1 MGPIRAVL
9 GLGVVVLVVACQGGA
24 PEAAEA
30 RVTRSSAPPPAC
42 PEPVAA
48 RTPLG
53 QRLGERVQ
61 EAAAACKAIDP
72 VAHDSARDAQATGRW
87 KGEYQYDDG
96 RAATEIEVSLR
107 VADRDL
113 LGEMSEPNT
122 FGSYGVARLQAA
134 IVGEVFASGQVVFM
148 KTYESGGE
156 THSVLYTGA
165 LSKDA
170 RRIEGRWRLEN
181 ASGPFWLAK
190 E

>member
-1 MGPIRAVL
+1 MRAIRGVL
-9 GLGVVVLVVACQGGA
+9 GLGIVVAVVACQDGA
-24 PEAAEA
+24 PEAAEPLVA
-30 RVTRSSAPPPAC
+30 GSNAPAPAC

-53 QRLGERVQ
+53 QRLGDRVQ

-72 VAHDSARDAQATGRW
+72 AAHDSARDAEATGRW

-96 RAATEIEVSLR
+96 RPAAEIEVSLR

-113 LGEMSEPNT
+113 RGEMSEPNT
-122 FGSYGVARLQAA
+122 FGSHGVARLQSS